1 MEKVSL
7 ARAESHWFQH
17 ITTLLLASWECVC
30 LCAVR
35 FVLERR
41 SLWQR
46 RGESTD
52 SSLKSFNGKLR
63 GADLLVIQ
71 SPLEAGQSW
80 GLPFKADLPLNGKN

>member
-1 MEKVSL
+1 MSVCCEICVRKEELV
-7 ARAESHWFQH
+7 AEGGG
-17 ITTLLLASWECVC
+17 
-30 LCAVR
+30 
-35 FVLERR
+35 
-41 SLWQR
+41 
-46 RGESTD
+46 GESID